1 MLTRYKV
8 LQAVVAFLVALGP
21 LALGGDWAWAQQDEI
36 NPAARQSGQCQGA
49 EEIGT
54 VGPREGNRDVSFRA
68 EGDKIQLTYKT
79 TKLDNDGEPFLD
91 VTVLKGNK
99 EVGGRVI
106 RDQGTEREIVTEAP
120 GRFTMEIRA
129 EDLTYEIIVEDC
141 TGEDQSAAN
150 DQYRDE
156 PDIDDALDTVDNIE
170 DNLGFGNDLG
180 PGDDLGSG
188 DDPGSGTGDGE
199 DASIPEDVITETIPD
214 RPLPDTG
221 GTPLF
226 GLAVIGLACVGLG
239 VAVLRSAIRRA

>member
-1 MLTRYKV
+1 MVSRYKV
-8 LQAVVAFLVALGP
+8 LQTAVAFLVVLGPVALGSN
-21 LALGGDWAWAQQDEI
+21 WAWAQQES
-36 NPAARQSGQCQGA
+36 NPAAQQRGQCQGA

-54 VGPREGNRDVSFRA
+54 VGPTENDRLVRFRA
-68 EGDKIQLTYKT
+68 EGDKVRLTYKT

-91 VTVLKGNK
+91 VTVLEGNK

-129 EDLTYEIIVEDC
+129 QDLTYEIIVEDC

-150 DQYRDE
+150 DQYRDDL
-156 PDIDDALDTVDNIE
+156 DIADDSVID

-180 PGDDLGSG
+180 LG
-188 DDPGSGTGDGE
+188 DDPGLGTGTGQ
-199 DASIPEDVITETIPD
+199 DADIPEDVIADTIPNKL
-214 RPLPDTG
+214 LPDTG

-239 VAVLRSAIRRA
+239 VAVLRSAIRRS